1 MDENDDSANNL
12 IKNRNHKSQ
21 KEIIKLKAIIT
32 QILKSIRKKDSSFNQ
47 IEELISKLQ
56 KWSSEIIQFEEIIF
70 LIKIKSQR
78 SMKIESTIR
87 YTMGVPKGQNRNKQ
101 ASKQKTQKK

>member
-32 QILKSIRKKDSSFNQ
+32 QILKSIRKDSSFNQ

-87 YTMGVPKGQNRNKQ
+87 YTMGVPKGQNRKKQ